1 MTNLRKKTPYRAAL
15 AAMVVVLAVACSG
28 PSVGVDVKVGVK
40 DAQATLDSAMQAD
53 RDFAAAVKKD
63 GPKAAFLAWFEPEG
77 SQFIDRGSMLEGAA
91 AIAAP
96 FEQSP
101 PGFTLDWAPDGGH
114 ASAGDDF
121 AVTTG
126 RYAVKMDAQQID
138 AGRYVTTWRK
148 NAEGAW
154 KVVLDATIADPLAVD
169 PASAAPPAPDPDG
182 RPG

>member
-1 MTNLRKKTPYRAAL
+1 MRNLRKKAPYRAAF
-15 AAMVVVLAVACSG
+15 AAMIVVLAVACSG
-28 PSVGVDVKVGVK
+28 PSVGVDVKVDVK
-40 DAQATLDSAMQAD
+40 SAQATLDSAMQAD

-63 GPKAAFLAWFEPEG
+63 GPKAAFLTWFEAEG
-77 SQFIDRGSMLEGAA
+77 SQFIDRGSMLQGAA

-101 PGFTLDWAPDGGH
+101 PGFMLEWAPDGGH
-114 ASAGDDF
+114 ASGGGDF

-126 RYAVKMDAQQID
+126 RYTVKMDDQQID

-148 NAEGAW
+148 NADGAW
-154 KVVLDATIADPLAVD
+154 KVVLDATIADP
-169 PASAAPPAPDPDG
+169 SAPPTTTPDPNG